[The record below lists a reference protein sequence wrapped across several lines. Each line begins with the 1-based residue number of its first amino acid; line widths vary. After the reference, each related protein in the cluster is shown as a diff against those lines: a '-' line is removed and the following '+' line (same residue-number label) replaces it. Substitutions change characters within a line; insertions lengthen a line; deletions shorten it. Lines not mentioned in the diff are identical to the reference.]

1 MLDKLRL
8 STSNVMT
15 SLNFMGESREDVMRR
30 VTITREAFGWRQA
43 DLARK
48 LGITPQQWGHYEKL
62 RNDLPREIASAL
74 CSQTGV
80 TLDWIYRGVEALL
93 PPMVTGHLA
102 KIRESN
108 RRRRA

>member
-1 MLDKLRL
+1 MPSL
-8 STSNVMT
+8 SFS
-15 SLNFMGESREDVMRR
+15 GQSRADVMRR
-30 VTITREAFGWRQA
+30 ITITREAFGWRQA

-62 RNDLPREIASAL
+62 RNSLPPEIASSL

-93 PPMVTGHLA
+93 PPMVTDHLS